1 MDHIVLDNH
10 AKLNEKGH
18 GNPSMKFCE
27 VKLDLFIGPIL
38 TSTRVPLDP
47 PQVSQRRWEP
57 GDFNLTPC
65 LANKS
70 NSRSVHSLRQIIAGP
85 QEVRSDI

>member
-38 TSTRVPLDP
+38 TSTRVPLDLP
-47 PQVSQRRWEP
+47 T
-57 GDFNLTPC
+57 GF
-65 LANKS
+65 
-70 NSRSVHSLRQIIAGP
+70 SREMGTGGFQSYTLPRQ
-85 QEVRSDI
+85 QK